1 MRCNTPEGSLLYDDP
16 SGSVPPPD
24 CPMIRPTPLILRAVV
39 LAALVL
45 GLLAVSTVPAS
56 AEPPPQLE
64 GPVTDRAG
72 ALDGGAGDVEAAIE
86 RTLEDQGVQA
96 WVLFV
101 DSTDGQ
107 PAPDYASETARIN
120 SLGADDALVLVALG
134 DRTDAIWVADGLD
147 AISDAEIDAII
158 ADELEPRL
166 RDGDFSGAATAA
178 VEGLGAA
185 NDTVAAPEPTPPTE
199 PEPAP
204 AEPAEPAPGEGETD
218 GGGALGFLLP
228 LLFIGL
234 IVGGVLFVIRAVQ
247 GRGEAE
253 ERDRKTGALAREANS
268 LLISTDERI
277 RDAGQEVDFV
287 EAQYGPA
294 EVDPLRNAVGQARD
308 ELKQSFEIR
317 QRLDDAEPEDAATR
331 EQMLREIV
339 ERLTRAHAVLD
350 AQTERIR
357 QLRDLERDAPETL
370 AALPGRI
377 EAAEG
382 RLPNGEVAL
391 KALDRYAPSASLT
404 VRGNVVEAR
413 KGLAGARE
421 AVANGNATLQAGD
434 TAKAA
439 SATRLALE
447 GVTGATDLLDA
458 IDRLAASIA
467 AAEQQL
473 PGALQEAETDLADAR
488 ATTTATGLEPGSPVA
503 ARLSEAER
511 ALAAARAAAAASPAD
526 PAAAL
531 SMATEA
537 QRLADEV
544 LAVAREEVATHQRLE
559 AAATASIRTAASAV
573 DRAADFVGTRRR
585 GVGRGA
591 RTRLA
596 EAERNLADA
605 QALQGTDPAL
615 AAQAAERAERLANE
629 AYRLADDDFSD
640 WDQGGPGWGQRRGG
654 GGGGDVAGAILGGIL
669 GGILSGGGTGGG
681 GWGGSPWGGS
691 GTSRGGGSPGWGG
704 GGGFGSGGFG
714 GGGGGGGGGRAR
726 GGRW

>member
-1 MRCNTPEGSLLYDDP
+1 MSRAGLRCNTLEGSLLYDEP

-24 CPMIRPTPLILRAVV
+24 CPIIRPTPLILRAVV
-39 LAALVL
+39 LATLVL

-64 GPVTDRAG
+64 GPVTDHAG

-86 RTLEDQGVQA
+86 RTLEDHGVQA

-107 PAPDYASETARIN
+107 PAPEYASETARIN
-120 SLGADDALVLVALG
+120 SLGADDALVLVALE
-134 DRTDAIWVADGLD
+134 DRTDAIWVAEGLD
-147 AISDAEIDAII
+147 EISDDEIDAII

-166 RDGDFSGAATAA
+166 RDGDFSAAAIAA

-185 NDTVAAPEPTPPTE
+185 NDTAAAPA
-199 PEPAP
+199 EPAP
-204 AEPAEPAPGEGETD
+204 AEPAPSQDETG
-218 GGGALGFLLP
+218 GGGALGLLLP

-234 IVGGVLFVIRAVQ
+234 IVGGVLLVIRAVQ

-294 EVDPLRNAVGQARD
+294 EVDPLRQAVAQARD

-339 ERLTRAHAVLD
+339 ERLTRAHDVLD

-377 EAAEG
+377 DAAEARLPAGEAA
-382 RLPNGEVAL
+382 LT
-391 KALDRYAPSASLT
+391 ALDRYAPAASQT

-421 AVANGNATLQAGD
+421 AVANGTASLQAGD

-447 GVTGATDLLDA
+447 GVTGATGLLDA
-458 IDRLAASIA
+458 IERLAASIA
-467 AAEQQL
+467 AAAQQL
-473 PGALQEAETDLADAR
+473 PGALQEAERDLADAR
-488 ATTTATGLEPGSPVA
+488 ATTTETGLEPGSAVA

-511 ALAAARAAAAASPAD
+511 ALAAARAASAASPAD

-531 SMATEA
+531 SLAIEA
-537 QRLADEV
+537 QRLADEM
-544 LAVAREEVATHQRLE
+544 LAAAREEVAARQRLE
-559 AAATASIRTAASAV
+559 AAASASIRTAASAV

-605 QALQGTDPAL
+605 EALQRTDPAL

-654 GGGGDVAGAILGGIL
+654 GGGGGDVAGAILGGIL

-691 GTSRGGGSPGWGG
+691 GGSRGGGFPGWGG

-714 GGGGGGGGGRAR
+714 GGGGGGGGRAR

>member
-1 MRCNTPEGSLLYDDP
+1 MF
-16 SGSVPPPD
+16 
-24 CPMIRPTPLILRAVV
+24 RPTPLILRAVV
-39 LAALVL
+39 LAALVV

-72 ALDGGAGDVEAAIE
+72 ALDGGADDVEAAIA
-86 RTLEDQGVQA
+86 RTLEENGVQA

-107 PAPDYASETARIN
+107 PAPEYATETARIN

-134 DRTDAIWVADGLD
+134 DRTDSIWVAEGLD
-147 AISDAEIDAII
+147 AITDVEIDAII

-166 RDGDFSGAATAA
+166 RDGDFTGAAIAA

-185 NDTVAAPEPTPPTE
+185 NDTAAAPEPTSPSVP
-199 PEPAP
+199 
-204 AEPAEPAPGEGETD
+204 EPAPGEELPSEGQTGGD
-218 GGGALGFLLP
+218 GPGLLLP

-234 IVGGVLFVIRAVQ
+234 IVGGVFLVIRAVQ

-277 RDAGQEVDFV
+277 RDAAQEVDFV
-287 EAQYGPA
+287 EAQYGPS
-294 EVDPLRNAVGQARD
+294 EVEPLRQAVAQARD
-308 ELKQSFEIR
+308 ELKRSFEIR
-317 QRLDDAEPEDAATR
+317 QRLDDSEPEEAAAR

-339 ERLTRAHAVLD
+339 ERLTRAHAILD

-357 QLRDLERDAPETL
+357 QLSDLERDAPETL

-377 EAAEG
+377 DAIEERLAAG
-382 RLPNGEVAL
+382 DAAL
-391 KALDRYAPSASLT
+391 KALDRYAPSATQT

-421 AVANGNATLQAGD
+421 AVANGTASLQAGD

-447 GVTGATDLLDA
+447 GVTGAAGLLDA

-473 PGALQEAETDLADAR
+473 PGALREAETDIADAR
-488 ATTTATGLEPGSPVA
+488 ATSTATGVEPGSPIA

-511 ALAAARAAAAASPAD
+511 ALAGARAAAAASPGD
-526 PAAAL
+526 PSAAL

-544 LAVAREEVATHQRLE
+544 LAAAREEVVARQRLE
-559 AAATASIRTAASAV
+559 AAAMASIRTAASAV

-629 AYRLADDDFSD
+629 AYRLADDDFND
-640 WDQGGPGWGQRRGG
+640 WDQGGPGWGQRR

-691 GTSRGGGSPGWGG
+691 GGSRGSGFPGWGG
-704 GGGFGSGGFG
+704 GWLRGRRWWGWRWWGWRRTRP
-714 GGGGGGGGGRAR
+714 GRAMVKR
-726 GGRW
+726 GR

>member
-1 MRCNTPEGSLLYDDP
+1 
-16 SGSVPPPD
+16 
-24 CPMIRPTPLILRAVV
+24 MIRPTPLILRAVV

-64 GPVTDRAG
+64 GPVTDRTG

-107 PAPDYASETARIN
+107 PAPEYAAETARIN

-185 NDTVAAPEPTPPTE
+185 NTAAAPEATPPTE

-204 AEPAEPAPGEGETD
+204 AEPAPGEEET
-218 GGGALGFLLP
+218 GVGGALGFLLP
-228 LLFIGL
+228 LLFIVL
-234 IVGGVLFVIRAVQ
+234 IVGGVLLIIRAVQ

-294 EVDPLRNAVGQARD
+294 EVEALRNAVGQARD

-377 EAAEG
+377 DAVEG
-382 RLPNGEVAL
+382 RLPNGEAAL
-391 KALDRYAPSASLT
+391 TALDRYAASASQT

-421 AVANGNATLQAGD
+421 AVANGTASLQAGD

-447 GVTGATDLLDA
+447 GVTGATGLLDA

-488 ATTTATGLEPGSPVA
+488 ATTTGTGLESGSA
-503 ARLSEAER
+503 IGARLSEAER
-511 ALAAARAAAAASPAD
+511 ALAAARAGAAATPPD

-544 LAVAREEVATHQRLE
+544 LAAAREEVATRQRLE
-559 AAATASIRTAASAV
+559 AAVTASIRTAASAV

-629 AYRLADDDFSD
+629 AYRLADEDFND
-640 WDQGGPGWGQRRGG
+640 WDQGGPGWGQRRGS

-691 GTSRGGGSPGWGG
+691 GGSRGGGFPGWGG

-714 GGGGGGGGGRAR
+714 GGGGGGGRAR

>member
-1 MRCNTPEGSLLYDDP
+1 MGRL
-16 SGSVPPPD
+16 
-24 CPMIRPTPLILRAVV
+24 
-39 LAALVL
+39 
-45 GLLAVSTVPAS
+45 
-56 AEPPPQLE
+56 PQRE
-64 GPVTDRAG
+64 
-72 ALDGGAGDVEAAIE
+72 
-86 RTLEDQGVQA
+86 
-96 WVLFV
+96 
-101 DSTDGQ
+101 
-107 PAPDYASETARIN
+107 
-120 SLGADDALVLVALG
+120 
-134 DRTDAIWVADGLD
+134 
-147 AISDAEIDAII
+147 
-158 ADELEPRL
+158 
-166 RDGDFSGAATAA
+166 
-178 VEGLGAA
+178 
-185 NDTVAAPEPTPPTE
+185 
-199 PEPAP
+199 
-204 AEPAEPAPGEGETD
+204 D

-234 IVGGVLFVIRAVQ
+234 IVGGAFLIIRAVQ

-253 ERDRKTGALAREANS
+253 ERDRKTGALARDANS
-268 LLISTDERI
+268 LLISSDERI
-277 RDAGQEVDFV
+277 RDAAQEVDFV

-294 EVDPLRNAVGQARD
+294 EVEPLRQAVAQARD

-350 AQTERIR
+350 GQTERIR

-377 EAAEG
+377 DAVEG
-382 RLPNGEVAL
+382 RLPAGEAAL
-391 KALDRYAPSASLT
+391 KALDRYAPSASQT

-413 KGLAGARE
+413 KGLTGARE
-421 AVANGNATLQAGD
+421 AVANGTASLQAGD

-447 GVTGATDLLDA
+447 GVTGAAGLLDA

-473 PGALQEAETDLADAR
+473 PGALEEADTDLADAR
-488 ATTTATGLEPGSPVA
+488 ATATETGLEPGNPIA

-511 ALAAARAAAAASPAD
+511 ALAAARASAGASPAD

-531 SMATEA
+531 SKATEA
-537 QRLADEV
+537 QRLADGV
-544 LAVAREEVATHQRLE
+544 LAAAREEVATRQRVE

-605 QALQGTDPAL
+605 EALQRTDPAL

-629 AYRLADDDFSD
+629 AYRLADDDFND

-654 GGGGDVAGAILGGIL
+654 SGGGDVAGAILGGII

-691 GTSRGGGSPGWGG
+691 GGSRGGGFPGWGG

-714 GGGGGGGGGRAR
+714 GGGGGGGGGGFGR

>member
-1 MRCNTPEGSLLYDDP
+1 
-16 SGSVPPPD
+16 
-24 CPMIRPTPLILRAVV
+24 MIRPTPLILRAVV
-39 LAALVL
+39 LVALVP

-56 AEPPPQLE
+56 AEQPPTLG
-64 GPVTDRAG
+64 GPVTDHSG
-72 ALDGGAGDVEAAIE
+72 ALDGAAGDVEAAIA
-86 RTLEDQGVQA
+86 RTLEDHGVQA

-107 PAPDYASETARIN
+107 PAPDYAAETARIN
-120 SLGADDALVLVALG
+120 SLGADDALVLVALE

-147 AISDAEIDAII
+147 AISDAEIDRII

-166 RDGDFSGAATAA
+166 RDGDFSGAAVAA

-185 NDTVAAPEPTPPTE
+185 NDTVAAPEPTS
-199 PEPAP
+199 EPAP
-204 AEPAEPAPGEGETD
+204 AEPAPGQSETG

-228 LLFIGL
+228 LLLIGL
-234 IVGGVLFVIRAVQ
+234 IGGGVLLVIRAVQ
-247 GRGEAE
+247 GRGAAE
-253 ERDRKTGALAREANS
+253 ERGRKTGALARDANS

-277 RDAGQEVDFV
+277 RDAAQEVDFV
-287 EAQYGPA
+287 EAQYGDA
-294 EVDPLRNAVGQARD
+294 EVAPLQQAVAQARD
-308 ELKQSFEIR
+308 ELKRAFEIR
-317 QRLDDAEPEDAATR
+317 QKLDDAEPENAATR
-331 EQMLREIV
+331 AQMLREIV

-357 QLRDLERDAPETL
+357 KLRDLERDAPETL
-370 AALPGRI
+370 AALPARI
-377 EAAEG
+377 DAVEARLPAGEAA
-382 RLPNGEVAL
+382 LNG
-391 KALDRYAPSASLT
+391 LDRYAPSASQT
-404 VRGNVVEAR
+404 VRGNVVEVR
-413 KGLAGARE
+413 KGLAGARK
-421 AVANGNATLQAGD
+421 AVANGTASLQAGD

-447 GVTGATDLLDA
+447 GVTGATGLLDA
-458 IDRLAASIA
+458 IDRLVASIA
-467 AAEQQL
+467 TAEQQL
-473 PGALQEAETDLADAR
+473 PGALRQAETELADAR
-488 ATTTATGLEPGSPVA
+488 ATATETGLGQGSPIA
-503 ARLSEAER
+503 SRLSEAER
-511 ALAAARAAAAASPAD
+511 SLAAAQAAAAATPRD

-531 SMATEA
+531 SAATEA

-544 LAVAREEVATHQRLE
+544 LAAARKEVAARQRVE
-559 AAATASIRTAASAV
+559 AAATASIRTATSAV
-573 DRAADFVGTRRR
+573 DRASDFVGTRRR

-605 QALQGTDPAL
+605 EALLSTDPAL

-654 GGGGDVAGAILGGIL
+654 ASGGDVAGAILGGIL

-691 GTSRGGGSPGWGG
+691 GGSRGGGFPGWGG

-714 GGGGGGGGGRAR
+714 GGGGGGGGRAR

>member
-1 MRCNTPEGSLLYDDP
+1 MF
-16 SGSVPPPD
+16 
-24 CPMIRPTPLILRAVV
+24 RPTPLILRAVV
-39 LAALVL
+39 LAALVV

-72 ALDGGAGDVEAAIE
+72 ALDGGAGDVEAAIAG
-86 RTLEDQGVQA
+86 TLEENGVQA

-107 PAPDYASETARIN
+107 PAPEYATETARIN

-134 DRTDAIWVADGLD
+134 DRTDSIWVAEGLD
-147 AISDAEIDAII
+147 AITDAEIDAII

-166 RDGDFSGAATAA
+166 RDGDFTGAAIAA

-185 NDTVAAPEPTPPTE
+185 NDTAAAPEPTSPSVP
-199 PEPAP
+199 
-204 AEPAEPAPGEGETD
+204 EPAPGEELPSEGQTGGD
-218 GGGALGFLLP
+218 GPGLLLP

-234 IVGGVLFVIRAVQ
+234 IVGGVFLVIRAVQ

-253 ERDRKTGALAREANS
+253 ERDRKTGALARDANS

-277 RDAGQEVDFV
+277 RDAAQEVDFV
-287 EAQYGPA
+287 EAQYGPS
-294 EVDPLRNAVGQARD
+294 EVEPLRQAVAQARD
-308 ELKQSFEIR
+308 ELKRSFEIR
-317 QRLDDAEPEDAATR
+317 QRLDDAEPEDAAAR

-377 EAAEG
+377 DAVEG
-382 RLPNGEVAL
+382 RLPAGEAAL
-391 KALDRYAPSASLT
+391 KALDRYAPSASQT

-421 AVANGNATLQAGD
+421 AVANGTASLQAGD

-447 GVTGATDLLDA
+447 GVTGATGLLDA

-473 PGALQEAETDLADAR
+473 PGALREAETDFADAR
-488 ATTTATGLEPGSPVA
+488 ATHDGDRTRAREPDRRPPFRGRTCAGRGAGCRSRLARGSVRGPQHGH
-503 ARLSEAER
+503 R
-511 ALAAARAAAAASPAD
+511 SPA
-526 PAAAL
+526 
-531 SMATEA
+531 
-537 QRLADEV
+537 
-544 LAVAREEVATHQRLE
+544 
-559 AAATASIRTAASAV
+559 
-573 DRAADFVGTRRR
+573 TRRR
-585 GVGRGA
+585 GPRRGPRGGRRAPAPRGRGNGIDPD
-591 RTRLA
+591 RGIRSGSGRGLRRNA
-596 EAERNLADA
+596 EAGRRAGCPDA
-605 QALQGTDPAL
+605 P
-615 AAQAAERAERLANE
+615 
-629 AYRLADDDFSD
+629 
-640 WDQGGPGWGQRRGG
+640 RGG
-654 GGGGDVAGAILGGIL
+654 RTQPRRRPSPPGHRSCSRRPGGRTGRAPRQRGVSARRRRLQRLG
-669 GGILSGGGTGGG
+669 
-681 GWGGSPWGGS
+681 P
-691 GTSRGGGSPGWGG
+691 
-704 GGGFGSGGFG
+704 
-714 GGGGGGGGGRAR
+714 GRAR
-726 GGRW
+726 MGPATWRWRRRGRRDPGRDPRRDPVGRRHRRRRLGRFPMGWLRRQPWQRVPRLGQVASAPAGRGRWWGWRRTRPGRAMVKRGRSARPG

>member
-1 MRCNTPEGSLLYDDP
+1 MQMRCNTREGSLLYDEP

-24 CPMIRPTPLILRAVV
+24 CPMIRTTPLILRAVV

-45 GLLAVSTVPAS
+45 GLLAVWTVPAS
-56 AEPPPQLE
+56 AEPPPALE
-64 GPVTDRAG
+64 GPVTDNAG
-72 ALDGGAGDVEAAIE
+72 VLDVAEVTAAIE
-86 RTLEDQGVQA
+86 RTLDEDGVQA

-101 DSTDGQ
+101 DTTDGQ
-107 PAPDYASETARIN
+107 PATEYASETFRIN
-120 SLGADDALVLVALG
+120 SMGADDVLLLVAIE
-134 DRTDAIWVADGLD
+134 DRTDAIWVPEGL
-147 AISDAEIDAII
+147 AEEVTPEEVDAII
-158 ADELEPRL
+158 AGELEPRL
-166 RDGDFSGAATAA
+166 RDGDFTGA
-178 VEGLGAA
+178 
-185 NDTVAAPEPTPPTE
+185 TVASVEALGEANRTPEEEPAPPVEPGGT
-199 PEPAP
+199 PAP
-204 AEPAEPAPGEGETD
+204 AED

-234 IVGGVLFVIRAVQ
+234 IVGGAFLVIRAVQ

-253 ERDRKTGALAREANS
+253 ERDRKTGALARDANS

-277 RDAGQEVDFV
+277 RDAAQEVDFV

-294 EVDPLRNAVGQARD
+294 EVEPLRQAVTQARD

-317 QRLDDAEPEDAATR
+317 QRLDDAEPEDSATR

-350 AQTERIR
+350 GQTERIR

-370 AALPGRI
+370 AALPDRI
-377 EAAEG
+377 DAVEG
-382 RLPNGEVAL
+382 RLPAGEIAL
-391 KALDRYAPSASLT
+391 KTLDRYAPSASQT

-413 KGLAGARE
+413 KGLSGARD
-421 AVANGNATLQAGD
+421 AVANGTASLQAGD

-447 GVTGATDLLDA
+447 GVTGAAGLLDA

-473 PGALQEAETDLADAR
+473 PGALEEADTDLADAR
-488 ATTTATGLEPGSPVA
+488 ATASETGLEPGNPIAS
-503 ARLSEAER
+503 RLSEAER
-511 ALAAARAAAAASPAD
+511 ALAAARASAGASPAD

-531 SMATEA
+531 SKATEA
-537 QRLADEV
+537 QRLADGV
-544 LAVAREEVATHQRLE
+544 LAAAREEVATRQRVE

-573 DRAADFVGTRRR
+573 DRAADFVGTRRP

-605 QALQGTDPAL
+605 EALQRTDPAL
-615 AAQAAERAERLANE
+615 AVQAAERAERLANE
-629 AYRLADDDFSD
+629 AYRLADDDFND

-654 GGGGDVAGAILGGIL
+654 SGGGDVAGAILGGII

-691 GTSRGGGSPGWGG
+691 GGSRGGGSPGWGG

-714 GGGGGGGGGRAR
+714 GGGGGGGFGR

>member
-1 MRCNTPEGSLLYDDP
+1 
-16 SGSVPPPD
+16 
-24 CPMIRPTPLILRAVV
+24 MIRPTSLILRAVV
-39 LAALVL
+39 LVALVL

-56 AEPPPQLE
+56 AEPPPTLD

-72 ALDGGAGDVEAAIE
+72 ALDGGVGDVEAAIA
-86 RTLEDQGVQA
+86 RTLEDHGVQA

-101 DSTDGQ
+101 DSTEGQ
-107 PAPDYASETARIN
+107 TAPEYATETARIN

-134 DRTDAIWVADGLD
+134 DRSDAIWVAEGLD

-158 ADELEPRL
+158 ADELEPQL
-166 RDGDFSGAATAA
+166 RDGDFSGAAIAT
-178 VEGLGAA
+178 VDGLGAA
-185 NDTVAAPEPTPPTE
+185 NDSEAAPPATSPPVS
-199 PEPAP
+199 
-204 AEPAEPAPGEGETD
+204 EPAPGEGETG

-228 LLFIGL
+228 LLFVGV
-234 IVGGVLFVIRAVQ
+234 IVGGAFLVIRAVQ
-247 GRGEAE
+247 GRGAAE

-268 LLISTDERI
+268 LLISSDERI
-277 RDAGQEVDFV
+277 RDAAQEVDFV

-294 EVDPLRNAVGQARD
+294 EVEPLGQAVSQARD
-308 ELKQSFEIR
+308 ELKRSFEIR

-377 EAAEG
+377 DAVEG
-382 RLPNGEVAL
+382 RLPAGETAL
-391 KALDRYAPSASLT
+391 KALDRYAPSASQT

-413 KGLAGARE
+413 KGLTGARE
-421 AVANGNATLQAGD
+421 AVANGTASLQAGD

-447 GVTGATDLLDA
+447 GVTGATSLLDA
-458 IDRLAASIA
+458 IDRLAASLA

-473 PGALQEAETDLADAR
+473 PGALREAETDFADAR
-488 ATTTATGLEPGSPVA
+488 ATATETGREPGSPIA
-503 ARLSEAER
+503 ARLSAAER
-511 ALAAARAAAAASPAD
+511 AMAAARTAAAASPAD

-531 SMATEA
+531 SKATEA

-544 LAVAREEVATHQRLE
+544 LAAAREEVAARQRLE
-559 AAATASIRTAASAV
+559 AGATASIRTAASAV

-605 QALQGTDPAL
+605 EALQRTDPAL

-654 GGGGDVAGAILGGIL
+654 GGGGDVAGAILGGVL

-691 GTSRGGGSPGWGG
+691 GGSRGGGFPGWGG

>member
-1 MRCNTPEGSLLYDDP
+1 M
-16 SGSVPPPD
+16 
-24 CPMIRPTPLILRAVV
+24 
-39 LAALVL
+39 
-45 GLLAVSTVPAS
+45 
-56 AEPPPQLE
+56 
-64 GPVTDRAG
+64 
-72 ALDGGAGDVEAAIE
+72 
-86 RTLEDQGVQA
+86 
-96 WVLFV
+96 
-101 DSTDGQ
+101 
-107 PAPDYASETARIN
+107 
-120 SLGADDALVLVALG
+120 
-134 DRTDAIWVADGLD
+134 
-147 AISDAEIDAII
+147 
-158 ADELEPRL
+158 
-166 RDGDFSGAATAA
+166 
-178 VEGLGAA
+178 
-185 NDTVAAPEPTPPTE
+185 
-199 PEPAP
+199 
-204 AEPAEPAPGEGETD
+204 
-218 GGGALGFLLP
+218 
-228 LLFIGL
+228 
-234 IVGGVLFVIRAVQ
+234 IVGGAFLVIRAVQ

-268 LLISTDERI
+268 LLISSDERI
-277 RDAGQEVDFV
+277 RDAAQEVDFV

-294 EVDPLRNAVGQARD
+294 EVEPLRQAVAQARD
-308 ELKQSFEIR
+308 ELKRSFEIR

-377 EAAEG
+377 DAVEG
-382 RLPNGEVAL
+382 RLPAGEAAL
-391 KALDRYAPSASLT
+391 KGLDRYAPSASQT

-421 AVANGNATLQAGD
+421 AVANGTASLQAGD

-447 GVTGATDLLDA
+447 GVTGATGLLDA

-473 PGALQEAETDLADAR
+473 PGALREAETDLADAR
-488 ATTTATGLEPGSPVA
+488 ATATETGLEPGSPIA

-544 LAVAREEVATHQRLE
+544 LAAAREEVAARQRLE

-605 QALQGTDPAL
+605 EALQRTDPAL

-629 AYRLADDDFSD
+629 AYRLADDDFND

-691 GTSRGGGSPGWGG
+691 GGSRGGGFPGWGG